1 MWGSVC
7 RMVIPL
13 SAALEPGWAPSRAW
27 PRCGTCILSRGKA
40 LPCWPRV
47 VHRAG
52 RTPAVRSPRRSA
64 PAPLAVGVV
73 CVPYPGETVCG
84 DAWMVAQ
91 QEERCLVLVV
101 DGLGHGPAAA
111 DAARAV
117 VQACRQHSTR
127 TPEELLA
134 AAHTAAQGTRGA
146 AVGLAEINTATQRL
160 HFAGVG
166 NIAGVDD
173 EPVIA
178 NALAR
183 LLRRDGRTVDTA
195 ANGSLALMKLQE
207 RAYDLILSDL
217 RMPEL
222 DGSGLYRALETRYP
236 QLCQRFI
243 FLTGDT
249 LNPDTHALSVQHGVP
264 QLFKPYTA
272 AELRRVIRQVLQA
285 G

>member
-1 MWGSVC
+1 
-7 RMVIPL
+7 
-13 SAALEPGWAPSRAW
+13 
-27 PRCGTCILSRGKA
+27 
-40 LPCWPRV
+40 
-47 VHRAG
+47 
-52 RTPAVRSPRRSA
+52 VRSPRRSA

-272 AELRRVIRQVLQA
+272 AELRRVIHQVLQA

>member
-1 MWGSVC
+1 
-7 RMVIPL
+7 
-13 SAALEPGWAPSRAW
+13 
-27 PRCGTCILSRGKA
+27 
-40 LPCWPRV
+40 
-47 VHRAG
+47 
-52 RTPAVRSPRRSA
+52 
-64 PAPLAVGVV
+64 
-73 CVPYPGETVCG
+73 
-84 DAWMVAQ
+84 MVAQ

-272 AELRRVIRQVLQA
+272 AELRRVIHQVLQA

>member
-1 MWGSVC
+1 
-7 RMVIPL
+7 
-13 SAALEPGWAPSRAW
+13 
-27 PRCGTCILSRGKA
+27 
-40 LPCWPRV
+40 
-47 VHRAG
+47 
-52 RTPAVRSPRRSA
+52 VRSPRRSA

-249 LNPDTHALSVQHGVP
+249 LNPDTHALSVQRAPTVQTLHGGGTPTRHPPSLAGWLRHATSEAALRVRGRCP
-264 QLFKPYTA
+264 GLYEQLGRHVGYLRHSRALHYSLSRIKQGRPTLA
-272 AELRRVIRQVLQA
+272 AW
-285 G
+285 